1 VKALGLRVLLEGS
14 ERDMETGRIA
24 EATSGTKHSPGGGN
38 TLCIW
43 KPEYLELQALQRA
56 QEHSPR
62 FDLRDLASAAIRLA
76 LALPNAVQA
85 IRDQALKDAVGR
97 SMGGRPSVDGR
108 HTDASGP
115 PALKARHPAPVTLE
129 VRPGA

>member
-1 VKALGLRVLLEGS
+1 LLEGS
-14 ERDMETGRIA
+14 ERDMETGRTS
-24 EATSGTKHSPGGGN
+24 EGTSGAVSAGARHSPGGGN

-43 KPEYLELQALQRA
+43 KLEYLELQALQRA

-76 LALPNAVQA
+76 LGLPNAVQA
-85 IRDQALKDAVGR
+85 IRDQALKDALRR
-97 SMGGRPSVDGR
+97 SMSGQPPVDGR

>member
-1 VKALGLRVLLEGS
+1 
-14 ERDMETGRIA
+14 MEKGRTT
-24 EATSGTKHSPGGGN
+24 EKTSVAVPAGTKHSPGGGN

-76 LALPNAVQA
+76 LGLPNAVQA
-85 IRDQALKDAVGR
+85 IRDQALRDAVHR
-97 SMGGRPSVDGR
+97 SMAGQPP
-108 HTDASGP
+108 TDARNADAG
-115 PALKARHPAPVTLE
+115 ALAPRARHQAPATPE

>member
-1 VKALGLRVLLEGS
+1 
-14 ERDMETGRIA
+14 METGRTSD
-24 EATSGTKHSPGGGN
+24 ATPGTKHAPGGGN

-76 LALPNAVQA
+76 LGLPNAVQA
-85 IRDQALKDAVGR
+85 IRDQALKDALGR
-97 SMGGRPSVDGR
+97 SMGGQPRVDAR
-108 HTDASGP
+108 HADAGAPPGP
-115 PALKARHPAPVTLE
+115 KARHPAPVTLE

>member
-1 VKALGLRVLLEGS
+1 
-14 ERDMETGRIA
+14 METGRTS
-24 EATSGTKHSPGGGN
+24 EATPGTKHSPGGGN

-76 LALPNAVQA
+76 LGLPNAIQA
-85 IRDQALKDAVGR
+85 IRDQALKDALGR
-97 SMGGRPSVDGR
+97 SMGGQPPVEGR
-108 HTDASGP
+108 HAEAAAS
-115 PALKARHPAPVTLE
+115 PAPKARHPAPVTLE

>member
-1 VKALGLRVLLEGS
+1 
-14 ERDMETGRIA
+14 METGRTSEPA
-24 EATSGTKHSPGGGN
+24 SGTKHSPGGGN

-76 LALPNAVQA
+76 LGLPNAVQA
-85 IRDQALKDAVGR
+85 IRDQALKDALVRSIGR
-97 SMGGRPSVDGR
+97 QAPVDGHR
-108 HTDASGP
+108 TDAAAP
-115 PALKARHPAPVTLE
+115 PAPKARHPAPVTLE
-129 VRPGA
+129 ERPGA